1 MKSPSI
7 PLFILFLS
15 FLCCLSAA
23 EASPQEDLY
32 IWKWPYKTPQL
43 TPYNAVQKPQKA
55 ENASE
60 ELAQKVIEKTQKEY
74 AKICPALTNN
84 TQVVEKYDLGKDG
97 LLLSVLCYS
106 DAQSKWSIY
115 YRQTQ
120 KNKLIRLKFKVPKL
134 ADVTFSTKK
143 PAIVGFEETEIL
155 KNSYIDQN
163 RLISK
168 DMYLSDTLDHTRKEW
183 IWKKGHGFVLNTQV
197 YARIHKKG
205 KQEQFV
211 LFEQK

>member
-7 PLFILFLS
+7 PLFILLLS

-43 TPYNAVQKPQKA
+43 TPYNTVQQPK
-55 ENASE
+55 EIEYASE
-60 ELAQKVIEKTQKEY
+60 ELAQRVIEETKQEFEQ
-74 AKICPALTNN
+74 ICPALEGEAPT
-84 TQVVEKYDLGKDG
+84 VEQYDLGKDG

-106 DAQSKWSIY
+106 DSQSKWSVY
-115 YRQTQ
+115 YRKTQ
-120 KNKLIRLKFKVPKL
+120 RNRLVRLKFKVPQL
-134 ADVTFSTKK
+134 TEVTFSNKK
-143 PAIVGFEETEIL
+143 PVIVGFEETEIL
-155 KNSYIDQN
+155 KNSYVDQN

-168 DMYLSDTLDHTRKEW
+168 DMFLSDTLDHTRKEW

-205 KQEQFV
+205 QKEQFV

>member
-23 EASPQEDLY
+23 QASPQEDLY

-43 TPYNAVQKPQKA
+43 TPYDTVLSPQEVKQA
-55 ENASE
+55 PEAI
-60 ELAQKVIEKTQKEY
+60 AQKVIEQTKKEY
-74 AKICPALTNN
+74 EQICPALQGSFQN
-84 TQVVEKYDLGKDG
+84 VEQYDLGKDG
-97 LLLSVLCYS
+97 LLLSVLCHS
-106 DAQSKWSIY
+106 DSRSKWSIY
-115 YRQTQ
+115 YRQTL
-120 KNKLIRLKFKVPKL
+120 KNKLVRLKFKVPKL
-134 ADVTFSTKK
+134 TEVTFSTKK
-143 PAIVGFEETEIL
+143 PVIVGFEETEIL

-183 IWKKGHGFVLNTQV
+183 IWKKGHGFILNTQV

-205 KQEQFV
+205 KKEQFV